1 MTRKIITGV
10 IILVL
15 GFFAYDFFLKP
26 PSFKNGA
33 TAPDFSAQLTDG
45 SDFSL
50 SDLRGNYVL
59 LDFWGSW
66 CGPCI
71 REIPDIKNMYDTYH
85 GKQFKDG
92 KNFHI
97 VSIALE
103 KSDKYT
109 KRIIADRALNWD
121 HHIIDSN
128 PIIML
133 SSFAQLYDVKDL
145 PSKFLI
151 NPEGDII
158 GNNLTVDEMRKLL
171 DARLN

>member
-15 GFFAYDFFLKP
+15 IFFYYDFFLKAP
-26 PSFKNGA
+26 NFKNGA
-33 TAPDFSAQLTDG
+33 TAPNFSAQLIDG

-50 SDLRGNYVL
+50 SDLKGNYVL

-71 REIPDIKNMYDTYH
+71 REIPDLKNIHDTYH

-92 KNFHI
+92 DNFYI

-109 KRIIADRALNWD
+109 QRIIADRGLNWN
-121 HHIIDSN
+121 HHIIDTN

-133 SSFAQLYDVKDL
+133 SSFAQLYDVKNL

-151 NPEGDII
+151 NPNGDII
-158 GNNLTVDEMRKLL
+158 GNNIGADEMRKLL

>member
-33 TAPDFSAQLTDG
+33 TAPNFTGQLTNG
-45 SDFSL
+45 LDFSL
-50 SDLRGNYVL
+50 SDLKGNYVL
-59 LDFWGSW
+59 VDFWGSW

-71 REIPDIKNMYDTYH
+71 REIPEIKSMHNTYH
-85 GKQFKDG
+85 GKEFKDG
-92 KNFHI
+92 RDFHI

-109 KRIIADRALNWD
+109 KRIIADRGLNWD
-121 HHIIDSN
+121 HHIIDTN

-151 NPEGDII
+151 NPEGNII
-158 GNNLTVDEMRKLL
+158 GNNLSVDEMRKLL

>member
-15 GFFAYDFFLKP
+15 GFFAYDFFLKVP
-26 PSFKNGA
+26 DFKNGA
-33 TAPDFSAQLTDG
+33 SAPDFSATLIDG
-45 SDFSL
+45 SSFSL
-50 SDLRGNYVL
+50 SDMKGDYVL

-71 REIPDIKNMYDTYH
+71 KEIPELKKMYDSYH
-85 GKQFKDG
+85 GKRFEDDS
-92 KNFHI
+92 NFQI

-109 KRIIADRALNWD
+109 KRIIADRDLNWN
-121 HHIIDSN
+121 HHIIDTN

-133 SSFAQLYDVKDL
+133 SSYAQLYDVKNL

-151 NPEGDII
+151 NPQGNII
-158 GNNLTVDEMRKLL
+158 GNNLSIDEMRRLL
-171 DARLN
+171 DARIK